1 MSFMKLLKQKIE
13 SLTEILE
20 SELEN
25 ENFKLGIAINE
36 LKCELD
42 KFREIEIY
50 REDFSDVGWSYV
62 SKNNEISS
70 LLVYSHEA

>member
-1 MSFMKLLKQKIE
+1 MKLLKQKIE

-25 ENFKLGIAINE
+25 KNFKLGIAINE
-36 LKCELD
+36 LKFELD

-50 REDFSDVGWSYV
+50 REDFSDISWSYV

-70 LLVYSHEA
+70 LLVYSNEV